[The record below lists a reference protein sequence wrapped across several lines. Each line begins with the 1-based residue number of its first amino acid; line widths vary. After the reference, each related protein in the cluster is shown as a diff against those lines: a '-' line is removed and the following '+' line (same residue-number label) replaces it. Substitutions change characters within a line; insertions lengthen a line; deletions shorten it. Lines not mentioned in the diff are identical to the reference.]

1 MKEKKTPSES
11 TAEDSE
17 ARAATIAAA
26 LGVWA
31 ADASMPGGWWR
42 LGCPEGF
49 AASEGNCGRFER
61 F

>member
-1 MKEKKTPSES
+1 MSKVH
-11 TAEDSE
+11 
-17 ARAATIAAA
+17 